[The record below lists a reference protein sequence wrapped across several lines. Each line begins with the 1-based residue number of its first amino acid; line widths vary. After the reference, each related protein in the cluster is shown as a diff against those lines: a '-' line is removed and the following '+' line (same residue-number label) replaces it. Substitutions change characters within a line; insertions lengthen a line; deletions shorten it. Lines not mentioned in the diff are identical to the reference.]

1 MSWCTVTGDG
11 RSREGRRAAGAFC
24 LFAFFLPG
32 VGGFALEEKEVVA
45 PGKAT
50 FHEHI
55 VPILKRS
62 CLGCHGGRKPKGK
75 YSMESLEQLLAGSER
90 GRTIVPG
97 KPSKS
102 LLFRMISGKEKLLM
116 PPRKAEP
123 LSEGDIL
130 TIGAWIRG
138 GAKAGKPPALPRPY
152 SLPPAVQVYSRPP
165 VITSVLFDRAGENLF
180 ISGYREVLVHGVEAL
195 LAAGKE
201 KKKPPVVQPARRFT
215 GEAERIQAMALSGD
229 GRLLAV
235 AAGSPGRFG
244 EVQLWDIREARMTRF
259 RRMGR
264 DVLYSV
270 DFSPD
275 GARLV
280 VGGTD
285 RSLHVLG
292 TDGLELQYSA
302 EVHSDW
308 ILSVTFCVGG
318 KRLLSCGRDRTIRAL
333 AAGDGKLLKTL
344 ATFDGAVTRVVER
357 PGFAQVLAAGE
368 KMEPRIYDVEGLRE
382 IRKLEMQPGPVFAA
396 AFSADGK
403 RLALAGSAGELRTY
417 EADTGK
423 RLSSLSSGPGWI
435 YSVAF
440 DASGKRLAAGGYEG
454 TVCMW
459 DIESGRK
466 TAEIIPV
473 PLEGAEK

>member
-1 MSWCTVTGDG
+1 
-11 RSREGRRAAGAFC
+11 
-24 LFAFFLPG
+24 
-32 VGGFALEEKEVVA
+32 
-45 PGKAT
+45 
-50 FHEHI
+50 
-55 VPILKRS
+55 
-62 CLGCHGGRKPKGK
+62 
-75 YSMESLEQLLAGSER
+75 
-90 GRTIVPG
+90 
-97 KPSKS
+97 
-102 LLFRMISGKEKLLM
+102 
-116 PPRKAEP
+116 
-123 LSEGDIL
+123 
-130 TIGAWIRG
+130 
-138 GAKAGKPPALPRPY
+138 
-152 SLPPAVQVYSRPP
+152 
-165 VITSVLFDRAGENLF
+165 
-180 ISGYREVLVHGVEAL
+180 
-195 LAAGKE
+195 
-201 KKKPPVVQPARRFT
+201 
-215 GEAERIQAMALSGD
+215 
-229 GRLLAV
+229 
-235 AAGSPGRFG
+235 
-244 EVQLWDIREARMTRF
+244 
-259 RRMGR
+259 
-264 DVLYSV
+264 
-270 DFSPD
+270 
-275 GARLV
+275 
-280 VGGTD
+280 
-285 RSLHVLG
+285 VLG

-382 IRKLEMQPGPVFAA
+382 IRKLEMQPGPIFAA

-423 RLSSLSSGPGWI
+423 RLSSLFSGPGWI
-435 YSVAF
+435 YSLAF

-454 TVCMW
+454 TVRMW